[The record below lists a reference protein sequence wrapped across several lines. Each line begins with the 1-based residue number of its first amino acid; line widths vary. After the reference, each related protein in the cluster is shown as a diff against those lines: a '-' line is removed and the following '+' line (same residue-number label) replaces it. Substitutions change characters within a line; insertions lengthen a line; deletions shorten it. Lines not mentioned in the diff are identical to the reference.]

1 MQLLGA
7 NPAPQSVGL
16 EELPGKAN
24 YFRGNDPQQWPWL
37 WHTYRRRASEVSP
50 RAYELGA
57 A

>member
-24 YFRGNDPQQWPWL
+24 YFRGNDPQ
-37 WHTYRRRASEVSP
+37 
-50 RAYELGA
+50 
-57 A
+57 